1 MKKFMYMC
9 MMLLAATLTFT
20 ACGSDDDDNGNVN
33 NGGGNNQQQSQNGEV
48 VKDNY
53 YSYTESI
60 EVKNFGTMTCIGEA
74 TFDNGQA
81 TAMAI
86 SFVYP
91 KKSQAQ
97 DQWNDY
103 QNDPKMAEELPKY
116 SYDGDRTIT
125 YTMDAESVKALGA
138 MGRTYVCNFLKDTVK
153 GFIDSIRQETQG

>member
-1 MKKFMYMC
+1 MYMC

-20 ACGSDDDDNGNVN
+20 ACGSDDDDD

-91 KKSQAQ
+91 KKSQ
-97 DQWNDY
+97 
-103 QNDPKMAEELPKY
+103 
-116 SYDGDRTIT
+116 GRIIRTI
-125 YTMDAESVKALGA
+125 
-138 MGRTYVCNFLKDTVK
+138 RTSMLRVILMMAIGQSLTLWMPRLLRLWEQWVEPMFA
-153 GFIDSIRQETQG
+153 IS